1 VDLAIGCS
9 ENRQLLTLFGLALL
23 VVAIANLPRLW
34 RVLRFPSSSSWP
46 TLPATVEQVLVHSY
60 SGRTGT
66 TYRAEIS
73 YSYQVNGDYHAGYYN
88 RDLCSSEAEV
98 DDFVE
103 QFPKG
108 TTVQIHVHPQ
118 RPELSVLNL

>member
-1 VDLAIGCS
+1 VKT
-9 ENRQLLTLFGLALL
+9 EQLLTLFGLVLL
-23 VVAIANLPRLW
+23 IVAIAKWPRLW
-34 RVLRFPSSSSWP
+34 RVLRFPNSSNWP
-46 TLPATVEQVLVHSY
+46 TLPATVEQVHVRSY

-73 YSYQVNGDYHAGYYN
+73 YSYQVNGDYHAGYYKG
-88 RDLCSSEAEV
+88 DLCSSEAEV

-108 TTVQIHVHPQ
+108 TTVEVHVHPQ
-118 RPELSVLNL
+118 RPELSVLKV

>member
-1 VDLAIGCS
+1 MD
-9 ENRQLLTLFGLALL
+9 ELLTLFGLALF
-23 VVAIANLPRLW
+23 VVAIAKWPRLW

-46 TLPATVEQVLVHSY
+46 SLPATVEQVLVNSY

-73 YSYQVNGDYHAGYYN
+73 YSYEVNGDYYAGYHKG
-88 RDLCSSEAEV
+88 DLCSSEAEV

-103 QFPKG
+103 QYPKG
-108 TTVQIHVHPQ
+108 TIVQVHVHPQ
-118 RPELSVLNL
+118 KSELSVLKP